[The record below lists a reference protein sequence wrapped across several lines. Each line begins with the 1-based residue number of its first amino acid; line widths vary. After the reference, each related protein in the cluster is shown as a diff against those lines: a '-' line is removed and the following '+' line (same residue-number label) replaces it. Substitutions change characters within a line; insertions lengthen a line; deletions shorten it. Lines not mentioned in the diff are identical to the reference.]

1 MRRVLAGLI
10 SGMVPAA
17 RFNHRG
23 VTEGMNL

>member
-1 MRRVLAGLI
+1 MKCLRACLI

-17 RFNHRG
+17 LSSHSG